1 MIVTSAKTCVAP
13 VATSRVGGNRA
24 AGTKSTMRPSLARVT
39 LSRRASAVAVS
50 AGKKAPE
57 MPPIVSPTDGTP
69 EWFAC
74 VACADF
80 YFNDIQNEA
89 LAEQADDPKRHDI
102 EELSNPEGPHIE
114 MVRTAVPCARFAC
127 MAHTQRCLPSVAES
141 RMRRAGGSAHGSRRP
156 DGRADRRA
164 AAAHATNGRG
174 GSCRASRSRPGK

>member
-1 MIVTSAKTCVAP
+1 MRHSRPLASHERRQQLLLERQDLPHRAQRTCVPRCSPPLTHSALMLSP
-13 VATSRVGGNRA
+13 AHAAVFSRLEAFLPTMQA
-24 AGTKSTMRPSLARVT
+24 A
-39 LSRRASAVAVS
+39 
-50 AGKKAPE
+50 
-57 MPPIVSPTDGTP
+57 
-69 EWFAC
+69 
-74 VACADF
+74 
-80 YFNDIQNEA
+80 NEA